1 MITRLSKFFFFLPCL
16 LLLALSTGCST
27 PSEPVVSDT
36 LLTNV
41 DEQLLWQKAEEEQR
55 VLESSDLIYQ
65 DEKLEAYLNNVA
77 AKLQPQTAP
86 ADLSIRVKVIR
97 NGYLNAFAY
106 PNGMIYIHT
115 GLLARMDNEAQL
127 AVVLAHEITHCT
139 RRHALRAFRHF
150 KDRRSFLIGVQQA
163 LMANKGLQ
171 KLAQNLGFTGS
182 LAAVSG
188 YARELEAEADRVGNE
203 LMTRAG
209 YNPKDALSLF
219 DHMISEI
226 EQEGFEEPFF
236 FGSRVRVRERIDN
249 LQNRPD
255 DRYPRKRPAIR
266 NSDLFLA
273 KLDHLFLDNAR
284 LDIRLGRFD
293 AARRGVEKFLRIEPD
308 NTRAHF
314 LLGESYRQ
322 QGQDSDIQ
330 KALKYYNRAITL
342 DPKFAAPHKALG
354 LIHYKK
360 GQRALAKKFFESCLQ
375 LSPNTSDKAYIK
387 GYLRQFTPSE
397 EG

>member
-16 LLLALSTGCST
+16 LLLGLSTSCST
-27 PSEPVVSDT
+27 PSEPVVSDM
-36 LLTNV
+36 LLTNG

-55 VLESSDLIYQ
+55 VQESSDLIYQ

-86 ADLSIRVKVIR
+86 AGLSIRVKVIR
-97 NGYLNAFAY
+97 NAYLNAFAY

-127 AVVLAHEITHCT
+127 AAVLAHEITHCT

-150 KDRRSFLIGVQQA
+150 KDRRSFLTGVQQA
-163 LMANKGLQ
+163 LMADI
-171 KLAQNLGFTGS
+171 GFTGP

-188 YARELEAEADRVGNE
+188 YARELEAEADRVGTE

-209 YNPKDALSLF
+209 YNPQDALSLF
-219 DHMISEI
+219 DHMISAI
-226 EQEGFEEPFF
+226 EQEGSEEPFF
-236 FGSRVRVRERIDN
+236 FGSRARVRERIDN

-255 DRYPRKRPAIR
+255 DRYPHKRPAIK

-273 KLDHLFLDNAR
+273 KLGHLFLDNAR
-284 LDIRLGRFD
+284 LDIRLGRFQV
-293 AARRGVEKFLRIEPD
+293 ARRGVEKFLRIEPD

-322 QGQDSDIQ
+322 QGQDSDMQ
-330 KALKYYNRAITL
+330 KALKYYNRAIIL
-342 DPKFAAPHKALG
+342 DPNFAAPHKALG

-375 LSPNTSDKAYIK
+375 LSPNASDKAYIK